1 MFWAWVEARNHFL
14 AALPDILWLHI
25 SILSPISRLD
35 PDGVTRP
42 DIEIGQPQLRLA
54 SLHPDKMP
62 EEGIGNRM
70 VKTAIQWFN
79 LIIFY
84 LSPYIKNIKPHICSM
99 TVFVGTARNSALRSE
114 SGWSVHREHVRVKP
128 QTGAAGTTTFASLPF
143 GTHSTC
149 SRLQYTLNLFSLPAL
164 GFTSLSY
171 PSWWISAARTSSRAL
186 SSCWSSFTNRLRRD
200 ESEEVG
206 ESPGDFWMML
216 RHIVFHVASIYS
228 DWWFG
233 TFGSF
238 SIQLGVSSSQLTNSI
253 IFQSCWLK
261 PPTSYFL

>member
-1 MFWAWVEARNHFL
+1 MFSAWVEARNHFL

-149 SRLQYTLNLFSLPAL
+149 SRLQYTLNIIKPFFLA
-164 GFTSLSY
+164 
-171 PSWWISAARTSSRAL
+171 
-186 SSCWSSFTNRLRRD
+186 
-200 ESEEVG
+200 
-206 ESPGDFWMML
+206 SPGIHFVVISLLVDFCSQDFKPSSVKLLKQLHEQIEAW
-216 RHIVFHVASIYS
+216 RIR
-228 DWWFG
+228 
-233 TFGSF
+233 GSGGK
-238 SIQLGVSSSQLTNSI
+238 S
-253 IFQSCWLK
+253 WR
-261 PPTSYFL
+261 FLDDVETYRFPCC